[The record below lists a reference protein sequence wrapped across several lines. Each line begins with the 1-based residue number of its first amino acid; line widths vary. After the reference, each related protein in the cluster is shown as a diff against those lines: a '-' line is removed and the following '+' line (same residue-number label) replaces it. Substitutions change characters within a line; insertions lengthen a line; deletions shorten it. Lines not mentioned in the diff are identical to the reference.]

1 MSDILIPSGG
11 DDWPRIQAAIESAA
25 SRNGLVRLGRGIFLI
40 SRTLS
45 ITKCFGLR
53 LEGVGACNPQN
64 CGPGWS
70 DIKRAVGTCLK
81 WVGQRGGTILE
92 ILASPDIS
100 LGRME
105 FDGNDRAG
113 VLVQI
118 QTIYGW
124 PSTATHI
131 KSAVFRK
138 AAVGIQLG
146 IPTQPRGVNND
157 ECTFESLQLYC
168 DVGVRVCNDQSV
180 GHLFSHIDSS
190 CPIGI
195 EILHGGSMVVDR
207 FIQSGAGTDRIGI
220 VFHGGGPNAATL
232 SISNAKLEAG
242 RLLECGGA
250 NQVVHVLSYCGN
262 VGSTVLP
269 WKIGPSALVTAQ
281 SCSFSGPVAELSGL
295 PGRNAVL
302 IIQNSLLA
310 KPASQSII
318 YKNAHAYAAVEGVFI
333 QWSNTPA

>member
-1 MSDILIPSGG
+1 MTNALIITDTDAYVAIKLQRFKSTFVIINSSRLCRYAQLDSHRRFAEYCTFDVGRGAGPSV
-11 DDWPRIQAAIESAA
+11 
-25 SRNGLVRLGRGIFLI
+25 NGLNL
-40 SRTLS
+40 
-45 ITKCFGLR
+45 
-53 LEGVGACNPQN
+53 
-64 CGPGWS
+64 
-70 DIKRAVGTCLK
+70 
-81 WVGQRGGTILE
+81 
-92 ILASPDIS
+92 
-100 LGRME
+100 
-105 FDGNDRAG
+105 
-113 VLVQI
+113 
-118 QTIYGW
+118 
-124 PSTATHI
+124 
-131 KSAVFRK
+131 
-138 AAVGIQLG
+138 
-146 IPTQPRGVNND
+146 
-157 ECTFESLQLYC
+157 
-168 DVGVRVCNDQSV
+168 DQYA
-180 GHLFSHIDSS
+180 
-190 CPIGI
+190 CPIVTI
-195 EILHGGSMVVDR
+195 K
-207 FIQSGAGTDRIGI
+207 
-220 VFHGGGPNAATL
+220 FHAATL